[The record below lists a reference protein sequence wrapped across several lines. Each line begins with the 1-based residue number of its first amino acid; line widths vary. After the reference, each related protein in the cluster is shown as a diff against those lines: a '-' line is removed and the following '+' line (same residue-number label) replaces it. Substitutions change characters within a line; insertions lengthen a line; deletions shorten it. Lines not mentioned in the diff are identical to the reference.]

1 MRALCVLLV
10 LLMAPLTVRAWH
22 PNDVHSEANL
32 RCHVCNASYYC
43 LGGQQFDCPANS
55 LAAVPLADRISECVC
70 NPGYLREGDLCNLG
84 QPPAWYM
91 YGVNE
96 TCVSTRETIA
106 AGASGH
112 QDCVCVPGFA
122 GLPVPEAVRC
132 QECPADTYA
141 DVHNTSTCVPCPE
154 HASHAQ
160 TKRTNVS
167 ACLCDPG
174 YSGPDGGP
182 CVACA
187 AGTFKAEPGAALCES
202 CGANEYSGINASACV
217 ACHANSS
224 SLPASPGVEYCLC
237 DPGFYPS
244 DGLCTMCHAGRFK
257 NTTANEPCRSCTG
270 NTFASELG
278 ATACSSC
285 LVFSPFSTA
294 NPSEGGVRCQCIAGY
309 TQTELNLTTPACSAC
324 PPDTFQPSQGQ
335 TTCKLCD
342 PNAHHPH

>member
-1 MRALCVLLV
+1 MVL
-10 LLMAPLTVRAWH
+10 LTVRAFH
-22 PNDVHSEANL
+22 PDDVHREANL

-43 LGGQQFDCPANS
+43 LDGQQFDCPANS
-55 LAAVPLADRISECVC
+55 LAAVALADRISECVC

-91 YGVNE
+91 NGVNE

-122 GLPVPEAVRC
+122 GLPVPDPLHC
-132 QECPADTYA
+132 QECPADTYT

-154 HASHAQ
+154 HASHAL

-187 AGTFKAEPGAALCES
+187 AGTFKAEHGADLCES
-202 CGANEYSGINASACV
+202 CGVNEYSGINASAGGAV
-217 ACHANSS
+217 TSD
-224 SLPASPGVEYCLC
+224 SPC
-237 DPGFYPS
+237 
-244 DGLCTMCHAGRFK
+244 
-257 NTTANEPCRSCTG
+257 SCTSDDDHPFIVL
-270 NTFASELG
+270 TE
-278 ATACSSC
+278 TK
-285 LVFSPFSTA
+285 FSF
-294 NPSEGGVRCQCIAGY
+294 RCIPVWIG
-309 TQTELNLTTPACSAC
+309 TLL
-324 PPDTFQPSQGQ
+324 
-335 TTCKLCD
+335 
-342 PNAHHPH
+342 

>member
-122 GLPVPEAVRC
+122 GLPMPEEVHC
-132 QECPADTYA
+132 QACPADTYA
-141 DVHNTSTCVPCPE
+141 DVHNVGVSD
-154 HASHAQ
+154 AQ
-160 TKRTNVS
+160 PVRQR
-167 ACLCDPG
+167 
-174 YSGPDGGP
+174 
-182 CVACA
+182 
-187 AGTFKAEPGAALCES
+187 ES
-202 CGANEYSGINASACV
+202 
-217 ACHANSS
+217 
-224 SLPASPGVEYCLC
+224 
-237 DPGFYPS
+237 
-244 DGLCTMCHAGRFK
+244 
-257 NTTANEPCRSCTG
+257 
-270 NTFASELG
+270 
-278 ATACSSC
+278 
-285 LVFSPFSTA
+285 
-294 NPSEGGVRCQCIAGY
+294 
-309 TQTELNLTTPACSAC
+309 
-324 PPDTFQPSQGQ
+324 
-335 TTCKLCD
+335 
-342 PNAHHPH
+342 